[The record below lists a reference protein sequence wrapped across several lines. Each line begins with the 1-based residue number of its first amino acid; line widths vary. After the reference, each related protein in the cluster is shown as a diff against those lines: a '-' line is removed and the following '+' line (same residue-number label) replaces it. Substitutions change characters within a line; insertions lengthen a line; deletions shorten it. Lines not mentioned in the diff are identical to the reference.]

1 MQKRKILKN
10 IFLCVLLGFVLCPF
24 RLLAQDYFEV
34 QARPDTD
41 KIRIGE
47 QVKLELSATADLRK
61 LKGAHLKV
69 AFPAVPDSFS
79 HWEVVER
86 SGIDTTGNE
95 QERRFRQVITL
106 TSFDSGRWE
115 LPPMKFEVYAGDGSY
130 DSVFTSAVMID
141 VNTVAV
147 DTSKAFKPIKSV
159 RTVPWNIWDY
169 WVYGAIGL
177 GVILLAIG
185 LWLYFRKKPAK
196 APAPPPRPA
205 EASYDKALRMLTELE
220 QEKLWQQ
227 GDVKQYYSKL
237 TDILR
242 GYFEEQFGIAA
253 LEQTSA
259 ELLQHI
265 KPVTILNQQRDKLR
279 GLLALADLAKFAK
292 LQPTPDEHE
301 DSLKKAKEIVEWTKP
316 AVDAPNSNA
325 LNAERRTRNA

>member
-1 MQKRKILKN
+1 MLKRKIVKN

-24 RLLAQDYFEV
+24 RLLAQDLEV

-41 KIRIGE
+41 RIRIGE
-47 QVKLELSATADLRK
+47 QVKLELSVRF
-61 LKGAHLKV
+61 KGTPPRV
-69 AFPAVPDSFS
+69 AFPQLPDSFG
-79 HWEVVER
+79 HWEVVDR
-86 SGIDTTGNE
+86 AKIDTAANE
-95 QERRFRQVITL
+95 QEKHFRQVITL

-115 LPPMKFEVYAGDGSY
+115 LPPLKFETFAADGSR
-130 DSVFTSAVMID
+130 DSAFTSAFSID
-141 VNTVAV
+141 VNTVTV
-147 DTSKAFKPIKSV
+147 DTTKAFKPIKSV

-185 LWLYFRKKPAK
+185 LWWYFRKKPAK
-196 APAPPPRPA
+196 APAPPPVA
-205 EASYDKALRMLTELE
+205 LEAPYDKALRQLNELE

-227 GDVKQYYSKL
+227 GDVKQYYSRL

-242 GYFEEQFGIAA
+242 GYVEEQFNIAA
-253 LEQTSA
+253 LEQTTA

-279 GLLALADLAKFAK
+279 AVLSLADLAKFAK
-292 LQPTPDEHE
+292 LQPSPDEHE

-316 AVDAPNSNA
+316 AATPSA
-325 LNAERRTRNA
+325 AGHTTPNAEGPRR